1 MPLSITAKFSPI
13 CRTEAPFTPYNLR
26 SGPANGGTRLKFLW
40 GDPPAV
46 IVELQGL
53 QKIYEGKQRVVA
65 VDGIDLSV
73 REGEL
78 YGLLGPNGAG
88 KTTTISICTT
98 RALPTAGRVRIAGVD
113 VVANPALARCGI
125 GVVPQYN
132 TLDRSCTIFENI
144 HFHCLYF
151 GFSRSDAT
159 QRTQQLLE
167 QFHLAERA
175 DAYPAQL
182 SGGLAQRV
190 QIARAIAHRPKVL
203 FLDEPSAGL
212 DPQSRIAMWQ
222 AVRGLREEGI
232 TVVLTTH
239 YMEEA
244 DELCDRVA
252 IIDHGKILVED
263 TPANLKNSVGAQKV
277 YALDLRSQQ
286 DKPALVQQI
295 QHLSGV
301 ASVESTTTGLRVL
314 AHGTDGLLS
323 EVVSAANPYGLR
335 DLTITET
342 SLETV
347 FIQLTGRD
355 LRE

>member
-1 MPLSITAKFSPI
+1 M
-13 CRTEAPFTPYNLR
+13 
-26 SGPANGGTRLKFLW
+26 
-40 GDPPAV
+40 
-46 IVELQGL
+46 IVEIQAL
-53 QKIYEGKQRVVA
+53 QKVFEGKQRVVA
-65 VDGIDLSV
+65 VDGIHLSV
-73 REGEL
+73 QEGEL
-78 YGLLGPNGAG
+78 FGLLGPNGAG

-98 RALPTAGRVRIAGVD
+98 RALPTSGRVLIAGVD
-113 VVANPALARCGI
+113 VVQTPAVARRYI

-132 TLDRSCTIFENI
+132 TLDRACTIFENI
-144 HFHCLYF
+144 QFHCLYF
-151 GFSRSDAT
+151 GFSRAEARH
-159 QRTQQLLE
+159 RTNQLLA
-167 QFHLAERA
+167 QFHLSERSA
-175 DAYPAQL
+175 AYPSQL

-212 DPQSRIAMWQ
+212 DPQSRIAMWE
-222 AVRGLREEGI
+222 AVRALRQEGI

-263 TPANLKNSVGAQKV
+263 TPASLKASVGAQKI
-277 YALDLRSQQ
+277 YELDLRDRAGAGQLLAPLQSLA
-286 DKPALVQQI
+286 D
-295 QHLSGV
+295 V
-301 ASVESTTTGLRVL
+301 ASVELIPKGIRIL
-314 AHGTDGLLS
+314 AHPAEGLLPEIVRLS
-323 EVVSAANPYGLR
+323 DPLGLL

-347 FIQLTGRD
+347 FIRLTGRD

>member
-1 MPLSITAKFSPI
+1 
-13 CRTEAPFTPYNLR
+13 
-26 SGPANGGTRLKFLW
+26 
-40 GDPPAV
+40 V
-46 IVELQGL
+46 IVEIEGL
-53 QKIYEGKQRVVA
+53 KKIYNGKQRVVA

-73 REGEL
+73 QEGEL
-78 YGLLGPNGAG
+78 FGLLGPNGAG

-98 RALPTAGRVRIAGVD
+98 RALPTAGQVRIAGID
-113 VVANPALARCGI
+113 VVKTPSQARRSI

-132 TLDRSCTIFENI
+132 TLDRACTIFENI
-144 HFHCLYF
+144 YFHCLYF
-151 GFSRSDAT
+151 GFSRAEAR
-159 QRTQQLLE
+159 QRTTQLLS

-190 QIARAIAHRPKVL
+190 QISRAIAHHPKVL

-212 DPQSRIAMWQ
+212 DPQSRIAMWD

-239 YMEEA
+239 YMGEA

-252 IIDHGKILVED
+252 IIDHGKILVQD
-263 TPANLKNSVGAQKV
+263 TPTALKGSVGAQKL
-277 YALDLRSQQ
+277 YELDLRSGENIS
-286 DKPALVQQI
+286 ALIDRLQR
-295 QHLSGV
+295 LSGV
-301 ASVESTTTGLRVL
+301 VSVEPTPTGVRIF
-314 AHGTDGLLS
+314 AHGVEGLIS
-323 EVVSAANPYGLR
+323 DVVREANPYGLR

-342 SLETV
+342 SLETGL
-347 FIQLTGRD
+347 IRLTVRD

>member
-1 MPLSITAKFSPI
+1 M
-13 CRTEAPFTPYNLR
+13 
-26 SGPANGGTRLKFLW
+26 
-40 GDPPAV
+40 
-46 IVELQGL
+46 QGL
-53 QKIYEGKQRVVA
+53 RKVYEGKQRVVA
-65 VDGIDLSV
+65 VDGIELGV

-98 RALPTAGRVRIAGVD
+98 RVLPTSGTVHIAGID
-113 VVANPALARCGI
+113 VVRSPALARRYMGI
-125 GVVPQYN
+125 VPQFN
-132 TLDRSCTIFENI
+132 TLDRACTVYENI

-151 GFSRSDAT
+151 GFSRAEAK
-159 QRTQQLLE
+159 QRTNQLLE
-167 QFHLAERA
+167 QFHLTERA
-175 DAYPAQL
+175 DSYPSQL

-212 DPQSRIAMWQ
+212 DPQSRIAMWE

-252 IIDHGKILVED
+252 IIDHGKILVEN
-263 TPANLKNSVGAQKV
+263 TPAALKSSVGAQKV
-277 YALDLRSQQ
+277 YSLDLNNHDGATS
-286 DKPALVQQI
+286 LVGQLQKM
-295 QHLSGV
+295 QGV
-301 ASVESTTTGLRVL
+301 RSVEPTSAGIRIF
-314 AHGTDGLLS
+314 ADNTDGLLPDI
-323 EVVSAANPYGLR
+323 VKVSNPFGLR
-335 DLTITET
+335 DLTMTET

-347 FIQLTGRD
+347 FIRLTGRD

>member
-1 MPLSITAKFSPI
+1 M
-13 CRTEAPFTPYNLR
+13 
-26 SGPANGGTRLKFLW
+26 
-40 GDPPAV
+40 
-46 IVELQGL
+46 IVEIEGL

-78 YGLLGPNGAG
+78 FGLLGPNGAG
-88 KTTTISICTT
+88 KTTSISICTT
-98 RALPTAGRVRIAGVD
+98 RALPTSGRVRIAGID
-113 VVANPALARCGI
+113 VVQTPAVARRFI

-132 TLDRSCTIFENI
+132 TLDRACTIFENI
-144 HFHCLYF
+144 NFHCLYF
-151 GFSRSDAT
+151 GFSRAEADD
-159 QRTQQLLE
+159 RTNQLLA
-167 QFHLAERA
+167 QFHLTERA
-175 DAYPAQL
+175 GAYPAQL

-190 QIARAIAHRPKVL
+190 QIARAIAHHPKVL

-212 DPQSRIAMWQ
+212 DPQSRIAMWD
-222 AVRGLREEGI
+222 AVRNLREEGI

-252 IIDHGKILVED
+252 IIDHGKILVQD
-263 TPANLKNSVGAQKV
+263 TPTALKGSVGAQKV
-277 YALDLRSQQ
+277 YELYLRSH
-286 DKPALVQQI
+286 DNIPTLVQQL
-295 QHLSGV
+295 QQLAGV
-301 ASVESTTTGLRVL
+301 ASAEPTAKGVRVL
-314 AHGTDGLLS
+314 AHGAEGLLS
-323 EVVSAANPYGLR
+323 DVVREANPYGLR

-347 FIQLTGRD
+347 FIRLTGRD

>member
-1 MPLSITAKFSPI
+1 
-13 CRTEAPFTPYNLR
+13 
-26 SGPANGGTRLKFLW
+26 
-40 GDPPAV
+40 V
-46 IVELQGL
+46 IVEIEGL
-53 QKIYEGKQRVVA
+53 RKIYEGKQRVVA

-73 REGEL
+73 HEGEL
-78 YGLLGPNGAG
+78 FGLLGPNGAG

-98 RALPTAGRVRIAGVD
+98 RALPTAGNARIAGID
-113 VVANPALARCGI
+113 VVETPAIARRYI
-125 GVVPQYN
+125 GVVPQFN
-132 TLDRSCTIFENI
+132 TLDRACTIYENI

-151 GFSRSDAT
+151 GFSRAEAR
-159 QRTQQLLE
+159 QRTNRLLS
-167 QFHLAERA
+167 QFHLTERA

-190 QIARAIAHRPKVL
+190 QIARAIAHHPRVL

-212 DPQSRIAMWQ
+212 DPQSRIAMWD

-252 IIDHGKILVED
+252 IIDHGKILVQD
-263 TPANLKNSVGAQKV
+263 TPAALKGSVGAQKV
-277 YALDLRSQQ
+277 YELDLRSRENLAVLMQQ
-286 DKPALVQQI
+286 LQKLP
-295 QHLSGV
+295 GV
-301 ASVESTTTGLRVL
+301 ASAESTPKGVRIF
-314 AHGTDGLLS
+314 AQGADGLLS
-323 EVVSAANPYGLR
+323 DVVRAATPYGLR

-347 FIQLTGRD
+347 FIRLTGRD

>member
-1 MPLSITAKFSPI
+1 
-13 CRTEAPFTPYNLR
+13 
-26 SGPANGGTRLKFLW
+26 
-40 GDPPAV
+40 V
-46 IVELQGL
+46 IVEIEDLR
-53 QKIYEGKQRVVA
+53 KVYDGKQRVVA

-73 REGEL
+73 RPGEL

-98 RALPTAGRVRIAGVD
+98 RALPTSGRVRIAGVN
-113 VVANPALARCGI
+113 VVKSPAVARRSI

-132 TLDRSCTIFENI
+132 TLDRACTVYENI
-144 HFHCLYF
+144 YFHCLYF
-151 GFSRSDAT
+151 GFT
-159 QRTQQLLE
+159 RTEARERTGRLLA
-167 QFHLAERA
+167 QFHLTERT
-175 DAYPAQL
+175 DAYPSQL

-212 DPQSRIAMWQ
+212 DPQSRIAMWE
-222 AVRGLREEGI
+222 AVRNLREEGI

-263 TPANLKNSVGAQKV
+263 TPAALKNSVGAKRV
-277 YALDLRSQQ
+277 YELDLRSQQ
-286 DKPALVQQI
+286 GIPKLVETLERKP
-295 QHLSGV
+295 GV
-301 ASVESTTTGLRVL
+301 AGVETTAKGVRVL
-314 AHGTDGLLS
+314 AEGAEGLLS
-323 EVVSAANPYGLR
+323 DVVDAANPYGLR
-335 DLTITET
+335 DLTITEP

-347 FIQLTGRD
+347 FIRLTGRD

>member
-1 MPLSITAKFSPI
+1 M
-13 CRTEAPFTPYNLR
+13 
-26 SGPANGGTRLKFLW
+26 
-40 GDPPAV
+40 
-46 IVELQGL
+46 IVEIETLK
-53 QKIYEGKQRVVA
+53 KIYEGKQRVVA
-65 VDGIDLSV
+65 VDNIDLSV

-78 YGLLGPNGAG
+78 FGLLGPNGAG

-98 RALPTAGRVRIAGVD
+98 RALPSSGRVHIDGID
-113 VVANPALARCGI
+113 VVKTPAIARRSI

-132 TLDRSCTIFENI
+132 TLDRACTIFENI
-144 HFHCLYF
+144 NFHCLYF
-151 GFSRSDAT
+151 GFSRIEAK
-159 QRTQQLLE
+159 QRTIQLLA
-167 QFHLAERA
+167 QFHLSERA
-175 DAYPAQL
+175 GAYPAQL

-212 DPQSRIAMWQ
+212 DPQSRIAMWE
-222 AVRGLREEGI
+222 AVRGLRQEGI

-263 TPANLKNSVGAQKV
+263 TPAALKGSIGAQRV
-277 YALDLRSQQ
+277 YDLDLRSQ
-286 DKPALVQQI
+286 DNVTTLVQQL
-295 QHLSGV
+295 QRLPGV
-301 ASVESTTTGLRVL
+301 VSAESNPTGVRIF
-314 AHGTDGLLS
+314 AQGSEGLLS
-323 EVVSAANPYGLR
+323 DVVREADPYGLR

-347 FIQLTGRD
+347 FIRLTGRD

>member
-1 MPLSITAKFSPI
+1 MIVQI
-13 CRTEAPFTPYNLR
+13 EHLR
-26 SGPANGGTRLKFLW
+26 KVY
-40 GDPPAV
+40 D
-46 IVELQGL
+46 
-53 QKIYEGKQRVVA
+53 GKQPVVA

-73 REGEL
+73 REGEIF
-78 YGLLGPNGAG
+78 GLLGPNGAG

-98 RALPTAGRVRIAGVD
+98 RALPTSGRVRIAGID
-113 VVANPALARCGI
+113 VVAHPATARREI

-132 TLDRSCTIFENI
+132 TLDRACTVFENL

-151 GFSRSDAT
+151 GFSRADAT
-159 QRTQQLLE
+159 ARTRELLE
-167 QFHLAERA
+167 QFHLTERA
-175 DAYPAQL
+175 GARPQQL

-212 DPQSRIAMWQ
+212 DPQSRIALWDS
-222 AVRGLREEGI
+222 VRALRTQGI

-244 DELCDRVA
+244 DELCERLA

-263 TPANLKNSVGAQKV
+263 TPAALKASVGAGKI
-277 YALDLRSQQ
+277 YELDLLNSSAHS
-286 DKPALVQQI
+286 ALPETLRA
-295 QHLSGV
+295 LSGV
-301 ASVESTTTGLRVL
+301 TAVEQTGTGVRIF
-314 AHGTDGLLS
+314 AQPSDGLLS
-323 EVVSAANPYGLR
+323 EVVRSADPFGLR
-335 DLTITET
+335 DLTITEP

-347 FIQLTGRD
+347 FIRLTGRE

>member
-1 MPLSITAKFSPI
+1 MLTDFAVRMPSLLHIIRA
-13 CRTEAPFTPYNLR
+13 
-26 SGPANGGTRLKFLW
+26 TRGAL
-40 GDPPAV
+40 AV
-46 IVELQGL
+46 IVEIEGL
-53 QKIYEGKQRVVA
+53 RKIYDGKQRVVA

-78 YGLLGPNGAG
+78 FGLLGPNGAG

-98 RALPTAGRVRIAGVD
+98 RALPTAGRVRIAGIE
-113 VVANPALARCGI
+113 VVEAPSQARRCI

-132 TLDRSCTIFENI
+132 TLDRACTIFENI
-144 HFHCLYF
+144 YFHCLYF
-151 GFSRSDAT
+151 GFSRADAR
-159 QRTQQLLE
+159 QRTKQLLS

-190 QIARAIAHRPKVL
+190 QIARAIAHHPKVL

-212 DPQSRIAMWQ
+212 DPQSRIAMWD
-222 AVRGLREEGI
+222 AVRGLQEEGI

-252 IIDHGKILVED
+252 IIDHGKILVQD
-263 TPANLKNSVGAQKV
+263 TPTALKGSVGAQKL
-277 YALDLRSQQ
+277 YELDLRSRENI
-286 DKPALVQQI
+286 PALIEKLQR
-295 QHLSGV
+295 LSGV
-301 ASVESTTTGLRVL
+301 VSVEPTPTGVRIF
-314 AHGTDGLLS
+314 AHGVEGLIS
-323 EVVSAANPYGLR
+323 EVVHEANPYGLR

-347 FIQLTGRD
+347 FIRLTGRD

>member
-1 MPLSITAKFSPI
+1 M
-13 CRTEAPFTPYNLR
+13 
-26 SGPANGGTRLKFLW
+26 
-40 GDPPAV
+40 
-46 IVELQGL
+46 IVQIQGL
-53 QKIYEGKQRVVA
+53 RKIYDAKQRVTA
-65 VDGIDLSV
+65 VDGIDLGV
-73 REGEL
+73 RAGEI

-98 RALPTAGRVRIAGVD
+98 RALPTSGRVLIDGID
-113 VVANPALARCGI
+113 VVQSPAIARTSI

-132 TLDRSCTIFENI
+132 TLDRACTIFETI

-151 GFSRSDAT
+151 GFSRAEARL
-159 QRTQQLLE
+159 RTNALLD

-175 DAYPAQL
+175 NAYPAQL

-212 DPQSRIAMWQ
+212 DPQSRIAMWE
-222 AVRGLREEGI
+222 AVAALRKEGI

-263 TPANLKNSVGAQKV
+263 TPQALKQSIGAQRL
-277 YALDLRSQQ
+277 YDLDLVRHETGLN
-286 DKPALVQQI
+286 ALTAALQA
-295 QHLSGV
+295 LPGV
-301 ASVESTTTGLRVL
+301 TVVEPLPQGLRVF
-314 AHGTDGLLS
+314 ARGTDGLLADL
-323 EVVSAANPYGLR
+323 VQAANPYGLR
-335 DLTITET
+335 DLKITET

-347 FIQLTGRD
+347 FIRLTGRD

>member
-1 MPLSITAKFSPI
+1 
-13 CRTEAPFTPYNLR
+13 
-26 SGPANGGTRLKFLW
+26 
-40 GDPPAV
+40 V
-46 IVELQGL
+46 IVEIEGL
-53 QKIYEGKQRVVA
+53 RKVYEGTQRVVA

-73 REGEL
+73 RPGEL

-98 RALPTAGRVRIAGVD
+98 RALPTAGHVRIAGID
-113 VVANPALARCGI
+113 VVKSPALARRCI

-132 TLDRSCTIFENI
+132 TLDRSCTVYENI

-151 GFSRSDAT
+151 GFSSTEAKA
-159 QRTQQLLE
+159 RTGQLLE
-167 QFHLAERA
+167 QFHLTERA
-175 DAYPAQL
+175 AAYPSQL

-212 DPQSRIAMWQ
+212 DPQSRIAMWE
-222 AVRGLREEGI
+222 AVRNLRQEGI

-244 DELCDRVA
+244 DELCERVA

-263 TPANLKNSVGAQKV
+263 TPSALKSSVGAQRV
-277 YALDLRSQQ
+277 YELDLRSQQ
-286 DKPALVQQI
+286 GLPQLVRALEGKP
-295 QHLSGV
+295 GV
-301 ASVESTTTGLRVL
+301 TSVESTAKGLRIL
-314 AHGTDGLLS
+314 AEGTEGLLP
-323 EVVSAANPYGLR
+323 EVVHAANPYGLR

-347 FIQLTGRD
+347 FIRLTGRD

>member
-1 MPLSITAKFSPI
+1 M
-13 CRTEAPFTPYNLR
+13 
-26 SGPANGGTRLKFLW
+26 
-40 GDPPAV
+40 
-46 IVELQGL
+46 IVELEGL
-53 QKIYEGKQRVVA
+53 QKIYDGKQRVVA
-65 VDGIDLSV
+65 VDGIDLKV

-98 RALPTAGRVRIAGVD
+98 RSLPTAGKARIAGID
-113 VVANPALARCGI
+113 VVAMPALARRSI

-132 TLDRSCTIFENI
+132 TLDRACTIFENLY
-144 HFHCLYF
+144 FHCLYF
-151 GFSRSDAT
+151 GFSRTEAT
-159 QRTQQLLE
+159 ARTDQLLA
-167 QFHLAERA
+167 QFHLSERA
-175 DAYPAQL
+175 GAYPAQL

-190 QIARAIAHRPKVL
+190 QIARAIAHHPKVL

-212 DPQSRIAMWQ
+212 DPQSRIAMWE
-222 AVRGLREEGI
+222 AVRGLGEEGI

-263 TPANLKNSVGAQKV
+263 TPAALKGSVGAQKV
-277 YALDLRSQQ
+277 YELDLRNHENL
-286 DKPALVQQI
+286 PPLVQQL
-295 QHLSGV
+295 QKLSGIV
-301 ASVESTTTGLRVL
+301 SVETTAKGLRIL
-314 AHGTDGLLS
+314 AHAVEGLLS
-323 EVVSAANPYGLR
+323 DVVHEANPYGLR

-347 FIQLTGRD
+347 FIRLTGRD